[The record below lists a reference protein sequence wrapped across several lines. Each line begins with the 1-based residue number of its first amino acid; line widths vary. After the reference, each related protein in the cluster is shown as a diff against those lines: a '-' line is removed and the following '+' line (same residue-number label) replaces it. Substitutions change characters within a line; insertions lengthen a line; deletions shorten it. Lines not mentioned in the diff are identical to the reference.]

1 MRPLLDVNR
10 PMKRRT
16 AFLLPLLGT
25 VLFAACASSEVDQR
39 IAALERRIDKLGQR
53 VGSLEQAQST
63 APRPVQAPCVDP
75 EQLRAQIKTLWAR
88 RDALSLNYT
97 DAHPGIRNIDKQIE
111 RLEQRLRDTESA
123 AVACEDTRP
132 ADRD

>member
-25 VLFAACASSEVDQR
+25 ILFAACASSEVNQR

-123 AVACEDTRP
+123 AVACEDARP